1 MDKQHLRDLLEIQ
14 TTIDSRMKFLA
25 TTGFP
30 VEEQKYRK
38 EELNMLLNKVKK
50 IRSIRKT
57 PIESI
62 ETVRGTSFKIGDK
75 FHIAGDLISTY
86 TIVLFPDTV
95 TIRGE
100 ASNPAIGKP
109 WTCEV
114 YLESAIK
121 VKKEKSKRIKK
132 VDGVGGYSILI
143 KEGDYFATRT
153 NNTIYKVT
161 GVKKKKVK
169 GANELKAKNAPKAIE
184 ALKSEIILKTKK
196 EYKKQH
202 KAERK
207 YKE

>member
-14 TTIDSRMKFLA
+14 TTIDSRIKFLA

-62 ETVRGTSFKIGDK
+62 ETVRGASFKIGDK

-121 VKKEKSKRIKK
+121 VKKEKSKRIKLEDK
-132 VDGVGGYSILI
+132 PKEVKI

-184 ALKSEIILKTKK
+184 ALKTEIILKTKK
-196 EYKKQH
+196 DYKKQH
-202 KAERK
+202 KAERNFK
-207 YKE
+207 DK

>member
-14 TTIDSRMKFLA
+14 TTIDSRIKFLA

-62 ETVRGTSFKIGDK
+62 ETVRGASFKIGDK

-86 TIVLFPDTV
+86 TIVLFPDIV

>member
-25 TTGFP
+25 KTGFP
-30 VEEQKYRK
+30 EEEQKYRK

-62 ETVRGTSFKIGDK
+62 ETVRGASFKIGDK

-100 ASNPAIGKP
+100 ASNPAMGKP

-121 VKKEKSKRIKK
+121 VKKEKSKRIKPEK
-132 VDGVGGYSILI
+132 KLKAVEI

-161 GVKKKKVK
+161 RVKKEKVFGSNK
-169 GANELKAKNAPKAIE
+169 LKDKSHNFIGT
-184 ALKSEIILKTKK
+184 LKTNVILKTKK
-196 EYKKQH
+196 DYKKQY

-207 YKE
+207 FKDK